1 MRCANPPVRATART
15 WAFGSLR
22 TPSPPVPIPS
32 MCETGSLS
40 RSWKRCLPLVALGGV
55 QTKRGRRQQSSE
67 IRHPADLE
75 DEEALRQL
83 FQSALSAAAGSKG
96 LPKKEFAVL
105 CQSLLHIDLEYRELE
120 RIFELVVTSEG
131 RQVMTEDHFVKTVQR
146 RFFLRG
152 IRRVVQLPDAQHPS
166 LPKDFNL
173 DMDTAA
179 NHRSDTDPFVGPYAK
194 IRATRDHVY
203 HGRYTVDRQNW
214 QDSVIDTVVQ
224 RTVEQARPRMV
235 FTCGAMGVGKGYA
248 LAWMSQKGIF
258 PLEDIVHI
266 DPDHF
271 KQVMPEWPAFLEYG
285 RERGDPDI
293 PGNRCHRESC
303 YMQELALEE
312 SMRRS
317 QHIWVDGSLR
327 NAEWFVKVFSDI
339 RLRYPAYQIAIFK
352 VTAPEEVIRKRVSER
367 AKQTGRS
374 IPESMLVASIGA
386 VERSVLMLTPHADF
400 LASIDNSESTPK
412 LQYFAAVDRSGDWQ
426 RIATRFAH
434 ILPATDAFPKKLSP
448 FFVSQ
453 LEVCPKLQL
462 QEPLKCRTDGVNSCQ
477 RGVLIM
483 RGLNFEVKLS
493 PSIRVTLDPET
504 RRVANIHKDAV
515 AVAYLHPLSRVSE
528 VEMAELS
535 YAERQ
540 VLNLGAFANF
550 NLEDQLVAVNSVAS
564 TTQQRQPALLEFGS
578 AYPVSE
584 EEAKSLPENRW
595 APLTLQHMR
604 EAGGQRF
611 AFLTPLEKLASRRVS
626 ANSGFLFE
634 ILSKGETSYLFF
646 PVISSFS

>member
-1 MRCANPPVRATART
+1 
-15 WAFGSLR
+15 
-22 TPSPPVPIPS
+22 
-32 MCETGSLS
+32 MCETGS
-40 RSWKRCLPLVALGGV
+40 RRWKRCLPLVALGGV
-55 QTKRGRRQQSSE
+55 QTKRGRRQQSAE
-67 IRHPADLE
+67 IRHPANLE

-83 FQSALSAAAGSKG
+83 FQSAAAGSNG
-96 LPKKEFAVL
+96 LRKKEFAVL

-166 LPKDFNL
+166 LPRNFSL

-179 NHRSDTDPFVGPYAK
+179 NHRSDSDPFVGPYAK
-194 IRATRDHVY
+194 IRETRDHVY
-203 HGRYTVDRQNW
+203 HGRYTVERQNW

-271 KQVMPEWPAFLEYG
+271 KQVMPEWSAFLEYG

-352 VTAPEEVIRKRVSER
+352 VTAPEEVIRKRVAER

-453 LEVCPKLQL
+453 LACCPKLQL
-462 QEPLKCRTDGVNSCQ
+462 REPLKCRTDGVNRCQ
-477 RGVLIM
+477 KGILIM
-483 RGLNFEVKLS
+483 RGLNIDVKLS

-515 AVAYLHPLSRVSE
+515 AVAYLHPLSQVSE
-528 VEMAELS
+528 VEMAKLS

-550 NLEDQLVAVNSVAS
+550 NLEDQLVALNSVAS

-584 EEAKSLPENRW
+584 EEAKSLPDNRW

-626 ANSGFLFE
+626 ANRDRKS
-634 ILSKGETSYLFF
+634 
-646 PVISSFS
+646 VV